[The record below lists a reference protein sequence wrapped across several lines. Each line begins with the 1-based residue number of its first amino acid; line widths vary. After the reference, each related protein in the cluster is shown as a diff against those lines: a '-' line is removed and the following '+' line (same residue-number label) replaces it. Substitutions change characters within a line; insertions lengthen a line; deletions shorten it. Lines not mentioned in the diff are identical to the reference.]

1 MSDEVILHEVKEG
14 VLTLTLNRPK
24 ANAFDSPMVA
34 LMQGF
39 LKETARDNGVR
50 CVLLKA
56 NGKLFSAG
64 QDVTE
69 FGGGEHVS
77 FRKHLLKN
85 YNPLIL
91 QMRRL
96 EKPILA
102 AIQGPTAGAALGIA
116 LACDLRIGTPEGRF
130 VVGFG
135 GIGLAPDSAVSLLL
149 PTIIGLGRA
158 AQATFFNEPISAEQ
172 ALDWGLLNALVPA
185 EELETKAWDWASRL
199 AKGPAGAMGISK
211 RDFNKAMLP
220 NLEEVLDYEAHNQEI
235 ASGGTDHK
243 EGLAAFLEKRE
254 PKYFK

>member
-1 MSDEVILHEVKEG
+1 MPDDLILRELNDG
-14 VLTLTLNRPK
+14 VLALTLNRSK
-24 ANAFDSPMVA
+24 ANALDSTMVA
-34 LMQGF
+34 QLQNL
-39 LKETARDNGVR
+39 LKDAARQDAVR

-69 FGGGEHVS
+69 FGGGEHIS
-77 FRKHLLKN
+77 FRKHLQKN

-102 AIQGPTAGAALGIA
+102 AIQGATAGAALGLV
-116 LACDLRIGTPEGRF
+116 LACDLRIGSPEARF
-130 VVGFG
+130 VVGFA

-149 PTIIGLGRA
+149 PAIIGLGRA
-158 AQATFFNEPISAEQ
+158 AQATFFNEPINAQQ

-185 EELETKAWDWASRL
+185 QELEAKAWDWASRL
-199 AKGPAGAMGISK
+199 ANGPVSAMGLAK

-235 ASGGTDHK
+235 AGQGADHK

-254 PKYFK
+254 AKYRK